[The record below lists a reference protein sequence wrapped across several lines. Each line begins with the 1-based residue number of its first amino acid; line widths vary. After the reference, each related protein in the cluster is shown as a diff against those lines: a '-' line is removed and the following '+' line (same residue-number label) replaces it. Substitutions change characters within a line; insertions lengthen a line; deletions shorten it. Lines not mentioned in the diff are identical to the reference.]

1 MLLNL
6 YRWLAVLLV
15 MGSVTVAA
23 QGAETPGPEKVI
35 AQVSEEVIGEI
46 TLAQQYFEQDPER
59 FYNSIERILDPVV
72 DFTSFSRNVMGKY
85 GSSAAYRSLATKA
98 EKKQF
103 VDRVRRFNHKFK
115 DGLIHTY
122 AKGLLGFG
130 GNKIEVLALTSEQH
144 QQVLDR
150 QSVDVVQLIHN
161 DTPTPYRVQYKM
173 RPSKKGDWK
182 LRNVVIESINL
193 GSVYQQQFAS
203 AVRTYNGDIDAVIDN
218 WSVTPQQ
225 VDGS

>member
-15 MGSVTVAA
+15 TSSVAVN
-23 QGAETPGPEKVI
+23 AEKSAMIGPEQVI
-35 AQVSEEVIGEI
+35 EQVSDEVISEI
-46 TLAQQYFEQDPER
+46 YLAQQYFEQDPER
-59 FYNSIERILDPVV
+59 FYSSIESILDPVV

-85 GSSAAYRSLATKA
+85 GSSAAYRGLTTKA

-122 AKGLLGFG
+122 AQGLLGFG

-144 QQVLDR
+144 QQVEDKK
-150 QSVDVVQLIHN
+150 SVDIVQLIHN
-161 DTPTPYRVQYKM
+161 DTATPYRVQYKM
-173 RPSKKGDWK
+173 RPTKKGDWK

-193 GSVYQQQFAS
+193 GNVYQQQFAS

-218 WSVTPQQ
+218 WSVSPQQ
-225 VDGS
+225 VDGT